1 MEERTVKN
9 TLEIIVRLNIIQ
21 IRTHKLKI
29 NLILGIRQQ
38 NKCRHN
44 TSPTAT
50 LYLALD
56 LSIPNVVV
64 VRKQRPHSAI
74 RHGHD
79 EVSIVDLGEATVHPV
94 ILARVAKVLGVEGCA
109 VEVVPGVGFVMADG
123 FGDAGV
129 EGEGGEGVTASKAV
143 GACSTFSVFCVC

>member
-1 MEERTVKN
+1 MEEHTVKN

-21 IRTHKLKI
+21 VRTHKLKI

-38 NKCRHN
+38 NKRRHN
-44 TSPTAT
+44 TSPTAA
-50 LYLALD
+50 LYLTLD

-64 VRKQRPHSAI
+64 VRKQRPHGTI

-79 EVSIVDLGEATVHPV
+79 EVSIVDLGKTTVHPV
-94 ILARVAKVLGVEGCA
+94 VLAGVAQILGVEGCA
-109 VEVVPGVGFVMADG
+109 VEVVPGVGFVLAGG
-123 FGDAGV
+123 FGNAGV
-129 EGEGGEGVTASKAV
+129 EGEGGEGVTASETV